1 MPSPVKFVYIPAHP
15 SDPME
20 QWEVAYTAENEVECL
35 LDKVKVS
42 TRGSEERATRRV
54 FFFFFRRAWPPLAAS
69 TFQLT
74 RRPCPLFFL
83 SLSLPRCH

>member
-20 QWEVAYTAENEVECL
+20 QWEIAYTAENEVECL

-42 TRGSEERATRRV
+42 TRGSEERAACRV
-54 FFFFFRRAWPPLAAS
+54 FFFFSVAPGRRSPPQPSNSHAA
-69 TFQLT
+69 
-74 RRPCPLFFL
+74 PVLFLSL